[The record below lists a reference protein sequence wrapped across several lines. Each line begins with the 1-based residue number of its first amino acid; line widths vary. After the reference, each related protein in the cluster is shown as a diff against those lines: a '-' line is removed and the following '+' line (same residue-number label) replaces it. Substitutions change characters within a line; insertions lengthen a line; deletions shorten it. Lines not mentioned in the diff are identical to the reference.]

1 MKRLNAIILFVL
13 GVCFTAA
20 AQDNTHNL
28 TLYKEFKPGIIHMKG
43 GRELKNPLLNIFLKD
58 AALLYKSGSA
68 TKEANMNNVI
78 GVDFDD
84 RKYVNIQGEL
94 AYLVDS
100 VGPNRLYCST
110 LIDVEA
116 YKTLQKN
123 NVNISNLSLG
133 DQISYSTIE
142 LEQQE
147 GIQLP
152 IINHFYYLYQGKLIK
167 VHEREISRLLPKD
180 KKRLYKTVISG
191 DKFSWVD
198 AQSLIRLLKA
208 ITEEQQ

>member
-1 MKRLNAIILFVL
+1 MRILF
-13 GVCFTAA
+13 AA
-20 AQDNTHNL
+20 MLLLCSWTMKGLAQDKTHNL
-28 TLYKEFKPGIIHMKG
+28 TLYKDFKPGVIHMAN
-43 GRELKNPLLNIFLKD
+43 GRDLKNPLLNIFLKN
-58 AALLYKSGSA
+58 ASLLYKSGTI
-68 TKEANMNNVI
+68 TKEANMDNVI

-84 RKYVNIQGEL
+84 RKYIKIEGEL

-100 VGPNRLYCST
+100 VGANRLYCST

-116 YKTLQKN
+116 YKAMQKN

-152 IINHFYYLYQGKLIK
+152 IINHFYFLYNGKMIR

-180 KKRLYKTVISG
+180 KRRLYKTVIG
-191 DKFSWVD
+191 DDKFSWVD
-198 AQSLIRLLKA
+198 AESLLRLLKA
-208 ITEEQQ
+208 IS

>member
-1 MKRLNAIILFVL
+1 MNRLLAIMVVL
-13 GVCFTAA
+13 CSWAMAGW

-28 TLYKEFKPGIIHMKG
+28 TLYKEFKPGVIHMAN
-43 GRELKNPLLNIFLKD
+43 GRDLKNPLLNIFLKN
-58 AALLYKSGSA
+58 ASLLYKSGSM

-84 RKYVNIQGEL
+84 RKYVKIENEL

-100 VGPNRLYCST
+100 VGANRLYCST

-116 YKTLQKN
+116 YKALQKN

-147 GIQLP
+147 SIQLP
-152 IINHFYYLYQGKLIK
+152 IINHFYYLYNGKMIR

-180 KKRLYKTVISG
+180 KKRLYKTIIGESN
-191 DKFSWVD
+191 FSWVD
-198 AQSLIRLLKA
+198 ADSLLKLLKA
-208 ITEEQQ
+208 IS